1 MKQRSSAMSVVENES
16 YQDHLGRAL
25 AECDRCSSV
34 YGVAKLLG
42 EEEGGK
48 RSDDEGFESGYDT
61 SMRVRSATSFKFP
74 IAANSDGKPISES
87 VDDKYE
93 QNTFGDQNYGKRKFR
108 RKDLHEFRGHMNSTK
123 CSSCANKCTIF

>member
-1 MKQRSSAMSVVENES
+1 MSVVENES

-61 SMRVRSATSFKFP
+61 SLRGNSMKFP
-74 IAANSDGKPISES
+74 LASSDSKPISES
-87 VDDKYE
+87 VDNKYE
-93 QNTFGDQNYGKRKFR
+93 MNTLVESNYGQKKYR
-108 RKDLHEFRGHMNSTK
+108 RKDLNEFRGHMNSAK